1 MDAIDQKLSHKMAN
15 MGFVGACL
23 VVSLHVSQQ
32 LQVEGVF
39 GKVAGYI
46 SNKGLGNCA
55 VPFFFIASGFFLAG
69 HMGEHG
75 WWRSECKKRIQ
86 SLLVP
91 YLFWNAFYW
100 LFMHGL
106 KMALSQAGVV
116 FAPDLGW
123 QLNLGL
129 NPLSLPQ
136 HSHLWFLRSL
146 LFAVLVSPFFLLLR
160 RKWMG
165 MIGLV
170 AFVLLCEYASVG
182 ISRGIHGWTKVF
194 AIQGWFRGL
203 AFFAIGVYLRNNPI
217 PVGKWWISRSTF
229 GKALCFALAF
239 APWIIGDLMEKNGLE
254 APPVTLAIILA
265 SGFFLFLSVSESPW
279 PKWLT
284 SCAFPI
290 YLIHGAVLV
299 VFAAVSKAIG
309 IKGYLSHCAFAF
321 YVVYWASV
329 TCVSVLLAMAIKRT
343 KLLSSL
349 AFGGR
354 T

>member
-1 MDAIDQKLSHKMAN
+1 MCAIDKKLSNKIAN

-32 LQVEGVF
+32 LQVEGVL

-55 VPFFFIASGFFLAG
+55 VPFFFMASGFFLAG
-69 HMGEHG
+69 HMGECG
-75 WWRSECKKRIQ
+75 WWRSECRKRIR

-91 YLFWNAFYW
+91 YLIWNAFYW
-100 LFMHGL
+100 LFMNGL
-106 KMALSQAGVV
+106 KMALSQMGIV
-116 FAPDLGW
+116 FAPDIGW

-146 LFAVLVSPFFLLLR
+146 LFAVLVSPVFLLLR
-160 RKWMG
+160 RRWMG
-165 MIGLV
+165 AVSLM
-170 AFVLLCEYASVG
+170 AFVLLCEYANEG
-182 ISRGIHGWTKVF
+182 ICRSIHDWAKVF

-203 AFFAIGVYLRNNPI
+203 AFFAIGVYLRNNPV
-217 PVGKWWISRSTF
+217 PVDKWGISRSAF

-239 APWIIGDLMEKNGLE
+239 VPWIIGDLLEKNGIVASPLS
-254 APPVTLAIILA
+254 LAIILA
-265 SGFFLFLSVSESPW
+265 SVFFSFQSMSDSPW
-279 PKWLT
+279 PKKLT

-299 VFAAVSKAIG
+299 VFAAVSKALG
-309 IKGYLSHCAFAF
+309 IKEYLARCSFAF
-321 YVVYWASV
+321 YVVYWASA
-329 TCVSVLLAMAIKRT
+329 TCMSILFAMTIKQSKWLATI
-343 KLLSSL
+343 S
-349 AFGGR
+349 FGGR
-354 T
+354 N